1 MVGPAEN
8 SLFVNHTIPATM
20 GVGQGLFVGL
30 TWRNTGEGVWSTLC
44 LDHALAVTFADCAM
58 ASAPAGAGGDALVL
72 IPMPGDAATPP
83 GQSHQFIA
91 RLNAPAQPGQCTIR
105 FQMSRGPGQGQTP
118 GPMPG
123 AVGAEPGQTQG
134 APVTL
139 FGPEQEVTVQIVIPP
154 NAAREWESYE

>member
-1 MVGPAEN
+1 
-8 SLFVNHTIPATM
+8 
-20 GVGQGLFVGL
+20 
-30 TWRNTGEGVWSTLC
+30 
-44 LDHALAVTFADCAM
+44 M

-91 RLNAPAQPGQCTIR
+91 RLNAPAQPGQCTNR

-118 GPMPG
+118 G
-123 AVGAEPGQTQG
+123 QTQG

-139 FGPEQEVTVQIVIPP
+139 LGPVQEITVQIVNPP
-154 NAAREWESYE
+154 NAAGAGEAYE